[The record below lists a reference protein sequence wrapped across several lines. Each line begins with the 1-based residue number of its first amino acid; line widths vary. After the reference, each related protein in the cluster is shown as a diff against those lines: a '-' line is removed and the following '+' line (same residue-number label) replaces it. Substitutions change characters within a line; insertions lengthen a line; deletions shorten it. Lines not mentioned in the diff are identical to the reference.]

1 MIASLLGLTLGILFR
16 VGYRRLDLSRP
27 APPRIVGALL
37 IVFITLGVLSTGL
50 TLAHIGRDV

>member
-16 VGYRRLDLSRP
+16 VDYRRLDLPRP
-27 APPRIVGALL
+27 APPRIFGALL